1 MSANTGE
8 SQQKGTRSEGGPAD
22 AVRELFSKL
31 PFDQKVSTLINIEL
45 DLLGDAVGAV
55 ASAVSKV
62 VDEIV
67 DACAGDSA
75 SPAPDAGS
83 QPSAS

>member
-8 SQQKGTRSEGGPAD
+8 SQQNRPRSEGGPAD
-22 AVRELFSKL
+22 IVRELFSKL
-31 PFDQKVSTLINIEL
+31 PFDQKVSTLITIEL
-45 DLLGDAVGAV
+45 DLLGDAVGTV

-67 DACAGDSA
+67 DACAGDS
-75 SPAPDAGS
+75 PAPNAGS
-83 QPSAS
+83 QPSAG

>member
-1 MSANTGE
+1 MTANTDE
-8 SQQKGTRSEGGPAD
+8 SQQSGTCSDGGPAD
-22 AVRELFSKL
+22 AVRKLFSKL
-31 PFDQKVSTLINIEL
+31 PFDQKVSTLIHIEL
-45 DLLGDAVGAV
+45 DLLGDAVETV

-67 DACAGDSA
+67 DVCAGDSA
-75 SPAPDAGS
+75 SPAANAGS